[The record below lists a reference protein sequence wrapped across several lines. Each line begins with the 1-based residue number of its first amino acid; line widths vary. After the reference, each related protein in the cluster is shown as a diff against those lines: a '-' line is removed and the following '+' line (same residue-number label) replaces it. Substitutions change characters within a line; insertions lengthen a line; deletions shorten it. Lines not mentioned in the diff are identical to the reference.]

1 MNTKNNERYS
11 NRFFLFDSLFPML
24 SIRDIVA
31 VAVALVAIAS
41 FEEEV
46 VVSALVR
53 NFSMTKYSSSNRR
66 TSCLFANSKNIKSA
80 MEATE
85 LYGIHSPQARVAWE
99 VVEEFDASTNDSAA
113 YEQKHSGLSQEELQ
127 QAYADVQASMVIMER
142 NQYAAVSFQNN
153 QQLMKDVAAELKAI
167 KLSPP
172 TKKPPPTIP
181 GLWDAKLKARAM
193 TQQFGTSSPEAKLAW
208 EEVEEIAS
216 SGLENAVGGTL
227 WQDESCDLIQAAEAC
242 MALEELD
249 RFLYYE
255 NYHVGDNL
263 NNNNVENDNQ
273 DYNQDYTEEYNQ
285 GYSDNNGGGTW

>member
-1 MNTKNNERYS
+1 VT
-11 NRFFLFDSLFPML
+11 
-24 SIRDIVA
+24 
-31 VAVALVAIAS
+31 VALVAIAS
-41 FEEEV
+41 FEGEV
-46 VVSALVR
+46 VVLALVR
-53 NFSMTKYSSSNRR
+53 NFSVTKYSSCKRP
-66 TSCLFANSKNIKSA
+66 TSCLFANSKNIKAA

-85 LYGIHSPQARVAWE
+85 IYGIHSPQARLAWE

-113 YEQKHSGLSQEELQ
+113 YEQQQSGLSQEELQ
-127 QAYADVQASMVIMER
+127 QAYADVQASMEIMER

-172 TKKPPPTIP
+172 TKMPPPKIP

-227 WQDESCDLIQAAEAC
+227 WQDDSCDLIQAAEAC

-263 NNNNVENDNQ
+263 DNNNVENYNQ
-273 DYNQDYTEEYNQ
+273 DYNKEYTEEYSNYSENYNQ
-285 GYSDNNGGGTW
+285 GYSDNNGGRTW

>member
-1 MNTKNNERYS
+1 MISFGGKSAVAMATAV
-11 NRFFLFDSLFPML
+11 FF
-24 SIRDIVA
+24 VA
-31 VAVALVAIAS
+31 VS
-41 FEEEV
+41 FQGSCSV
-46 VVSALVR
+46 TAFCSP
-53 NFSMTKYSSSNRR
+53 SSTPFRSSKANSERESR
-66 TSCLFANSKNIKSA
+66 LYANSKNIKA
-80 MEATE
+80 AIRATE
-85 LYGIHSPQARVAWE
+85 QYGIYSPQARLAWE

-113 YEQKHSGLSQEELQ
+113 YTPSENGLSQEQLQ
-127 QAYADVQASMVIMER
+127 QAYEDVRSSMEIMQR

-181 GLWDAKLKARAM
+181 GLWDSKLKARAI
-193 TQQFGTSSPEAKLAW
+193 TQQFGTSSAEAKLAW

-227 WQDESCDLIQAAEAC
+227 FEEESCDLAKAAEAC

-255 NYHVGDNL
+255 NYHAADNIENTIAEDYSESYDENYGENYDYS
-263 NNNNVENDNQ
+263 NNNNH
-273 DYNQDYTEEYNQ
+273 
-285 GYSDNNGGGTW
+285 DNNQEYPETGGGGGTYY

>member
-1 MNTKNNERYS
+1 M
-11 NRFFLFDSLFPML
+11 F
-24 SIRDIVA
+24 SIRAIVA
-31 VAVALVAIAS
+31 VTVALFAIAS
-41 FEEEV
+41 FEGEV
-46 VVSALVR
+46 MVSAFVR
-53 NFSMTKYSSSNRR
+53 NFSVTKYSSSKRPN
-66 TSCLFANSKNIKSA
+66 SCLFANSKNIKAA

-85 LYGIHSPQARVAWE
+85 MYGIHSPEAKLAWE

-113 YEQKHSGLSQEELQ
+113 YEQKQSGLSQEELQ
-127 QAYADVQASMVIMER
+127 QAYADVQSSMEIMER

-172 TKKPPPTIP
+172 TKKPPPKIP
-181 GLWDAKLKARAM
+181 GLWDAKLKARAI

-227 WQDESCDLIQAAEAC
+227 WQEESCDLIQAAEAC

-263 NNNNVENDNQ
+263 DNNHVENYNQ
-273 DYNQDYTEEYNQ
+273 DYNQEYTEEYSNYSENYNQ
-285 GYSDNNGGGTW
+285 GYSDNSGGGTW

>member
-1 MNTKNNERYS
+1 MPISTTR
-11 NRFFLFDSLFPML
+11 LFG
-24 SIRDIVA
+24 
-31 VAVALVAIAS
+31 
-41 FEEEV
+41 
-46 VVSALVR
+46 
-53 NFSMTKYSSSNRR
+53 NSM
-66 TSCLFANSKNIKSA
+66 NIKAA

-85 LYGIHSPQARVAWE
+85 KYGIHSPQAKLAWE

-113 YEQKHSGLSQEELQ
+113 YTPTDNGLSQEELH
-127 QAYADVQASMVIMER
+127 QAYLDVQQSMEIMRR

-181 GLWDAKLKARAM
+181 GLWDAKLKARAL
-193 TQQFGTSSPEAKLAW
+193 TQQFGAQSAEAKLAW

-216 SGLENAVGGTL
+216 SGLQNAVGGTL
-227 WQDESCDLIQAAEAC
+227 FQEESCDLVKAAEAC

-255 NYHVGDNL
+255 NYYAADTIENTIVDDSMIFDESYLGNYNANGCNEDKD
-263 NNNNVENDNQ
+263 VYSSGADETYNDNYNPDQNDSYYQ
-273 DYNQDYTEEYNQ
+273 DYPPTNA
-285 GYSDNNGGGTW
+285 GGGTYH